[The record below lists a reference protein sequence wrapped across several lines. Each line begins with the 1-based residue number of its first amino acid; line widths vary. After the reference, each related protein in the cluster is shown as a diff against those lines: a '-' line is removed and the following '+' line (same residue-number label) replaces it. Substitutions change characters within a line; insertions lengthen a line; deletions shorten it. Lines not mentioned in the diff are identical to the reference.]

1 MGGVDWEAQLGEAAR
16 TDDVGLARRCFAY
29 VDPHSIAAAEA
40 VLAAAERGSLEV
52 LRLCLL
58 EGANPDGYDYEE
70 GPGQVVRAHAKEVQ
84 HAIEMGCGGWG
95 RYVHS
100 APRSPRCRSD
110 FVRTGPTSCSAA
122 RSGSANSGSAR
133 AQASGAEV
141 FLPEPIKTPRGV
153 VEMLDST
160 VPLMVATKAAL
171 RVLLAAGAF
180 PGRAKQWTRADISLA
195 RSHGAASLAAHWDEP
210 RFLLQFFRGSG
221 ASSDIT
227 LPAGGERTKRILADR
242 NAPWRPAVHY
252 TRAADFR
259 RVVVVAVWCL
269 REKRCPNE
277 VIVEVLR
284 ALDAIW

>member
-16 TDDVGLARRCFAY
+16 SDDVGLARRCFAH

-40 VLAAAERGSLEV
+40 VLAAAEHGSLRV

-70 GPGQVVRAHAKEVQ
+70 GPVQVVRAHAKEVQ
-84 HAIEMGCGGWG
+84 HAIEMGCGSWG
-95 RYVHS
+95 RYLPT
-100 APRSPRCRSD
+100 APQPR
-110 FVRTGPTSCSAA
+110 
-122 RSGSANSGSAR
+122 GSALKATGF
-133 AQASGAEV
+133 QV
-141 FLPEPIKTPRGV
+141 FLPEPIKTPKRV

-180 PGRAKQWTRADISLA
+180 PGRAKQWTRADMLLA

-227 LPAGGERTKRILADR
+227 LPAGGERTTRILADR

-252 TRAADFR
+252 TRTADFR
-259 RVVVVAVWCL
+259 RIVVVVVWCL

-277 VIVEVLR
+277 VVVEVLS
-284 ALDAIW
+284 ALDAFYR